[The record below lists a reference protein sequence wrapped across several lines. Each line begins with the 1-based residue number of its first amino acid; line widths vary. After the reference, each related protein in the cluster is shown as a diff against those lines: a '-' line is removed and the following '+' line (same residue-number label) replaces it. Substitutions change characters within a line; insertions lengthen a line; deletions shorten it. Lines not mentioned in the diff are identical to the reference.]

1 LPRELP
7 PPIGLSSL
15 AADAFPPRPP
25 RLAGIQQDAIVAA
38 AANELRSS
46 SGSAE
51 GSDCGSGDE
60 KKGSGSGTCG
70 LAGSNHKKGA
80 TGGSGDCARRE
91 GKDVSATRKLTRE
104 AGKVERV
111 KAPPSHAYG
120 GGETQAACGDK
131 RKHDG
136 DGNGDGEGGLR
147 EAEGRGGGRG
157 GGEDD
162 DEDDESDQEVE
173 LEANGRPKL
182 PRPTVPVSCPRCAS
196 EETKFC
202 YYNNYNI
209 KQPRYFCRVRDL
221 AAPLRRACPVINRIK
236 NTFPNSYPLFRDSRP
251 DFAEVFWKIAFL
263 VFPALSFFLVFF
275 CWEKIT
281 LYSYRLLC
289 Q

>member
-1 LPRELP
+1 
-7 PPIGLSSL
+7 
-15 AADAFPPRPP
+15 
-25 RLAGIQQDAIVAA
+25 
-38 AANELRSS
+38 
-46 SGSAE
+46 
-51 GSDCGSGDE
+51 
-60 KKGSGSGTCG
+60 
-70 LAGSNHKKGA
+70 
-80 TGGSGDCARRE
+80 
-91 GKDVSATRKLTRE
+91 
-104 AGKVERV
+104 
-111 KAPPSHAYG
+111 
-120 GGETQAACGDK
+120 
-131 RKHDG
+131 
-136 DGNGDGEGGLR
+136 
-147 EAEGRGGGRG
+147 
-157 GGEDD
+157 
-162 DEDDESDQEVE
+162 VE